1 MDKKLRL
8 GEFLQMRR
16 AQLRPADVGLPDF
29 GERRRVPGLRRD
41 ELAQLAGVSLSYYT
55 RLEQGVSLNASPEVL
70 DALARALGLD
80 EVEQAHLHDLAHA
93 TRRGGKRRRL
103 APEHAGDTTRQLLA
117 AFGDAPALV
126 LGRRSDVLAWN
137 RTGHALF
144 AGHLDAHI
152 PDQPDRRPN
161 MARLVF
167 LDAHTRELFVDWPK
181 KARAVVGK
189 LRLAVGQYPDD
200 PMLATLI
207 GELAMKSTEFAG
219 LWSENR
225 VRSWDIAAYRMRHPL
240 VGQMQLN
247 LQSLV
252 LPQEPGQRAVVAT
265 AEAGS
270 ASQAALHLLAQAG
283 APATR
288 QGRRGSETAG
298 SARDRR
304 SETTG
309 SARDR
314 HSETAGSAQDRTSAV

>member
-1 MDKKLRL
+1 MNKSVRL
-8 GEFLQMRR
+8 GEFLQIRR
-16 AQLRPADVGLPDF
+16 SLLQPADVGLPDF

-93 TRRGGKRRRL
+93 ARRGSKRRRL
-103 APEHAGDTTRQLLA
+103 APEYADDATRQLLG
-117 AFGDAPALV
+117 AFGDAPAVV

-144 AGHLDAHI
+144 AGHLDPHI

-167 LDAHTRELFVDWPK
+167 LDAHTRDLFVDWPR

-189 LRLAVGQYPDD
+189 LRLAAGQYPDD
-200 PMLATLI
+200 PRLAALI
-207 GELAMKSTEFAG
+207 GELAMKSAEFATM
-219 LWSENR
+219 WSENR
-225 VRSWDIAAYRMRHPL
+225 VRNWDIAGYRMHHPL
-240 VGQMQLN
+240 VGRLHLN
-247 LQSLV
+247 LQTLTI
-252 LPQEPGQRAVVAT
+252 PQASGQRIVVAT

-270 ASQAALHLLAQAG
+270 GSQAALHLLARAG
-283 APATR
+283 APVDRRA
-288 QGRRGSETAG
+288 GRHSSGTAG
-298 SARDRR
+298 S
-304 SETTG
+304 G
-309 SARDR
+309 
-314 HSETAGSAQDRTSAV
+314 HPQTSAS